1 MLAHTCDN
9 CAKQFK
15 TKSQYD
21 THMKRKRPCK
31 ADDVESV
38 ESVVE
43 VHDTTYIEEDFD
55 LQRDRISMEYTHAVT
70 VAARS
75 GRNISY
81 PNQKD
86 AATAITGEFR
96 NGKQVVILVA
106 QPGTGKTG
114 AALEVLYKMAVGTPD
129 NSILTEQMVICSGM
143 SDCEWREQFAKSM
156 LPSLKSHIYHR
167 GNLPKHRKHMAAA
180 KLVIDDECHIAAD
193 KDMMVSSEFKKAGLL
208 DVHSMEKRGRKLLQI
223 SATPEAV
230 GEDLKKW
237 GDRAAKVV
245 LQPGP
250 TYKGFRVML
259 NEKRIRQSPSLNNED
274 QVRSL
279 LQMFTT
285 RYANTTAKYFPFRV
299 NEKVMPYLEALSAE
313 LGWASPLRHDSLS
326 RIEDIDEQMKKA
338 PTKHTIIRV
347 KGFWRASKRLVRDHV
362 GGSYETVPK
371 GKRNTTATAQGL
383 TARFCDNFQYAG
395 EYLNPNLRPIHF
407 CDKQAIEEY
416 IVWFESGCDFTKSA
430 YSSARITS
438 DGKGQVNSR
447 KTKLHSSNTRGMI
460 SPEEEASVENREDTF
475 ERGWKDFATREESII
490 YAREQA
496 VLAGAD
502 QAIVKNSKFKI
513 SEGGFEKCTVGPTN
527 GVFSLEYLK
536 NYIETS
542 KIGANMNGSLKDLED
557 GKCKFLHRRYVCYEN
572 TSDASTVRYVTSWVR
587 LRSTPIP
594 PSSDESVIEHI

>member
-1 MLAHTCDN
+1 MAGHTCER

-21 THMKRKRPCK
+21 AHMRRKRPCK
-31 ADDVESV
+31 ADDAASV
-38 ESVVE
+38 ESEVE
-43 VHDTTYIEEDFD
+43 VPDTTYLEEDFD
-55 LQRDRISMEYTHAVT
+55 LQRSRIVMEYNEANTKAK
-70 VAARS
+70 RS

-81 PNQKD
+81 PNQQE
-86 AATAITGEFR
+86 AAVAITEEFR
-96 NGKQVVILVA
+96 KGKQVVILMA

-114 AALEVLYKMAVGTPD
+114 VALEVLYKMAIGTPD
-129 NSILTEQMVICSGM
+129 DSTLTEQMVICSGM

-167 GNLPKHRKHMAAA
+167 GNLPKHRKHLAAA

-193 KDMMVSSEFKKAGLL
+193 KDMMVSSEFRKAGLL
-208 DVHSMEKRGRKLLQI
+208 DVPSMEKRGRKLLQI

-259 NEKRIRQSPSLNNED
+259 NEKRIRQSPQLNNED

-279 LQMFTT
+279 LEMFTQ

-299 NEKVMPYLEALSAE
+299 NEKIVPYLESVSAE
-313 LGWASPLRHDSLS
+313 LGWASPLRHDSMS

-383 TARFCDNFQYAG
+383 TARFCDNFDYTG
-395 EYLNPNLRPIHF
+395 EYLEPNLRPIHF

-416 IVWFESGCDFTKSA
+416 VTWFESGCDFTKTA

-438 DGKGQVNSR
+438 DGKGQVSSR
-447 KTKLHSSNTRGMI
+447 KTKLHASNIKGLVG
-460 SPEEEASVENREDTF
+460 PEEEEPIKDHEQKF
-475 ERGWKDFATREESII
+475 ERDWKIFETREESIA

-496 VLAGAD
+496 EVAGENPTTIRD
-502 QAIVKNSKFKI
+502 RKFKADN
-513 SEGGFEKCTVGPTN
+513 GGFEKCTVGPTT
-527 GVFSLEYLK
+527 GVFSFDYLK

-542 KIGANMNGSLKDLED
+542 RIGANMNGSLKDLEG
-557 GKCKFLHRRYVCYEN
+557 GKCKFLHRRYVCYIDL
-572 TSDASTVRYVTSWVR
+572 TDISTVRYVTSWVR
-587 LRSTPIP
+587 LRSTSAT
-594 PSSDESVIEHI
+594 SSSETDVIEHI